1 MGFTQG
7 DALREQIAGARRV
20 LAELE
25 AFRLRRPWWLP
36 YPAFLRLAERKAK
49 RMLAGALAVQ
59 APEMAQRLEGIARG
73 AGIGLPAA
81 CLLNALEVFM
91 SSVGNGRVPT
101 GSGACS
107 AVAVRGRRSAT
118 GEPVLAHNF
127 DYLSL
132 VQPFYVLRESRPEGL
147 WRSLDFTAAPLCGTV
162 DGLNER
168 GLAITNNYAYPVD
181 AGPPAMPISMLA
193 AGALAHC
200 ATVTEATEW
209 ITSRPRSG
217 GGILMLADAAGD
229 VASLELSNT
238 RSRLRRPDEGCDLLF
253 HTNAF
258 FCKVMR
264 EVEVGEQTV
273 YGPDAPAAVRGVRV
287 LDSPRRRDERIAELT
302 ARVGTFSPEELAA
315 LMADHGPQGRPDAN
329 TLCMHSDYWHT
340 TACLQLF
347 PRSRR
352 MRVAYAPACQARY
365 EEFGL

>member
-1 MGFTQG
+1 MGVTQG